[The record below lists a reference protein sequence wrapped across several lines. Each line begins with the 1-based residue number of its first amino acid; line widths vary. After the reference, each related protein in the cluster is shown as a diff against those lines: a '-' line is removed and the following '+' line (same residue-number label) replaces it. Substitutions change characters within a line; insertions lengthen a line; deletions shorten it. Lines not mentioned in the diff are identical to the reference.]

1 MGLKNNQK
9 VTRIVE
15 LILIILIIFVIA
27 AIGYLLLNKN
37 KSSFSAVNKE
47 VTFSG
52 TIKKV
57 SNCSANFGGSSCTW
71 LVDNITVDWY
81 SNDVPGEMNKSGSV
95 IGSLEINS
103 LSIGQEI
110 NTGNSSSR
118 TDSTDVGKKV
128 KVYGKT
134 ISPNHVTI
142 FGKQSYYIKVL

>member
-15 LILIILIIFVIA
+15 LILIILIIFVIT

-52 TIKKV
+52 TINHV
-57 SNCSANFGGSSCTW
+57 SDCYFVIGGSGCTW
-71 LVDNITVDWY
+71 VVNNITVDW
-81 SNDVPGEMNKSGSV
+81 SGGSSPDALEKSGSV
-95 IGSLEINS
+95 KGSLAINNFTG
-103 LSIGQEI
+103 LGVDV
-110 NTGNSSSR
+110 NTNS
-118 TDSTDVGKKV
+118 DIGKKV
-128 KVYGKT
+128 EVYGK
-134 ISPNHVTI
+134 ISSPNHVTL

>member
-81 SNDVPGEMNKSGSV
+81 STDVPGEMNKSGSI
-95 IGSLEINS
+95 IGSLEIDS
-103 LSIGQEI
+103 LSIGPGI

-118 TDSTDVGKKV
+118 TDSTDIGKKV

>member
-15 LILIILIIFVIA
+15 LILIIFVIT

-52 TIKKV
+52 TIMKV
-57 SNCSANFGGSSCTW
+57 SGCSVTFGGSHCTW
-71 LVDNITVDWY
+71 LVDNITVDWNN
-81 SNDVPGEMNKSGSV
+81 SDVPEEMNKSGSV
-95 IGSLEINS
+95 IGNLEINS
-103 LSIGQEI
+103 LMIGHGI
-110 NTGNSSSR
+110 NTGISGSR
-118 TDSTDVGKKV
+118 TDSTDIGKKV

-142 FGKQSYYIKVL
+142 FGKKSYYIKLL